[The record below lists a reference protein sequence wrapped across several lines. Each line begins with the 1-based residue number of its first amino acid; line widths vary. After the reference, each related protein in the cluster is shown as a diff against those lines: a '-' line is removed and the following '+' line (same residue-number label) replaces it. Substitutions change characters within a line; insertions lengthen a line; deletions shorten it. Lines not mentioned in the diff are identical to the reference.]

1 MKSVGRT
8 HDFLDLDLHEGSNGT
23 PREPVTDR
31 VSRLTDRNIETGD
44 VDVDLPELEERFTI
58 ILIGVLEDESNIET
72 VVGIGVFRA
81 EVNVEET

>member
-1 MKSVGRT
+1 M
-8 HDFLDLDLHEGSNGT
+8 
-23 PREPVTDR
+23 
-31 VSRLTDRNIETGD
+31 SRLTDRNIETGD

-58 ILIGVLEDESNIET
+58 ILIGVLEDESDIET

>member
-1 MKSVGRT
+1 M
-8 HDFLDLDLHEGSNGT
+8 
-23 PREPVTDR
+23 
-31 VSRLTDRNIETGD
+31 TDRNIETGD

>member
-1 MKSVGRT
+1 
-8 HDFLDLDLHEGSNGT
+8 
-23 PREPVTDR
+23 
-31 VSRLTDRNIETGD
+31 VSRLTNRNIETGD

-58 ILIGVLEDESNIET
+58 ILIGVLEDESDIET